1 MPRLSILIPCLGG
14 SAVFDG
20 TLVSVLQHRPPK
32 CEVIVAHTDEYA
44 DPYDLADE
52 VEFLHCPNE
61 TTLVGLINSALAAAA
76 SPIVHVLA
84 CGMEATDG
92 WTDAAVKHFADD
104 DVAAVAPAVMTT
116 DGSRLISAGVQ
127 FTAAGWR
134 AILRNQRLLLGGSGH
149 LRAAIG
155 APTLAAGFYRRA
167 LLDALDGFSGS
178 AGDGLADAELAL
190 TLRDLDKRTEFE
202 PAARI
207 QQIFDQLS
215 QIRDST
221 FTRGRASE
229 RLFWRNASEV
239 GPPLAIALHLLAV
252 LSDPAA
258 ILGRLVGL
266 LEIGSVARHRHRMAE
281 AAMRLTEMSRSA
293 QERPTLPLHDA
304 PAPRRRAA

>member
-14 SAVFDG
+14 PAEFDG
-20 TLVSVLQHRPPK
+20 TLVSVLQHRPAK
-32 CEVIVAHTDEYA
+32 CEVIVAHTDVYA

-61 TTLVGLINSALAAAA
+61 TTLVGLINTALAAAA

-116 DGSRLISAGVQ
+116 DGSRLVSAGVR
-127 FTAAGWR
+127 FTAAGCR
-134 AILRNQRLLLGGSGH
+134 AVLRNQRLLLGGSGH

-167 LLDALDGFSGS
+167 LLEALDGFGGS
-178 AGDGLADAELAL
+178 AGDGLADADLAL
-190 TLRDLDKRTEFE
+190 NLRDLDRRTVFE

-207 QQIFDQLS
+207 LQNSDQLL
-215 QIRDST
+215 QIRDNT

-229 RLFWRNASEV
+229 RLFWRNATEV
-239 GPPLAIALHLLAV
+239 GLPLALALHSLAV
-252 LSDPAA
+252 LTDPAA

-266 LEIGSVARHRHRMAE
+266 LEIGSVARHRRRIAE
-281 AAMRLTEMSRSA
+281 VARRLTTTSRSA
-293 QERPTLPLHDA
+293 QECPTLPLHAA